1 MKRYYA
7 TSIPEALNQV
17 RKDLGR
23 DAIIVDQRR
32 VRRGPWWNILGRRYW
47 EITAAADD
55 NSYSSLSPFVQI
67 EQRVQKVESW
77 LQEFS
82 RNTAAARKAA
92 EADRW
97 REVLE
102 KADLNSS
109 LIDRVLSSLP
119 EGYRNSQ
126 PPEVIWEQLVEQLAG
141 LFAPGSGMQPS
152 SKVLSFVGP
161 TGVGK
166 TTTLAKLAALM
177 AVYHRK
183 RVALIT
189 TDTYRIGAVEQ
200 LRTYA
205 EILGVPLEVANSP
218 GQLRQQVSAH
228 QDKDY
233 IFIDTAGRPSRN
245 AMMIQEV
252 AGFTKGVGSS
262 ETYLVLSCG
271 TKTEDLF
278 RIVKD
283 FRPTQYRKLIF
294 TKLDETE
301 SLGNI
306 ANIGASTG
314 LPIAYITTG
323 QRVPDD
329 IEAAQPR
336 RLAELIVGVQQHA

>member
-7 TSIPEALNQV
+7 RTIPEALSQV

-23 DAIIVDQRR
+23 DAIIIDQRR
-32 VRRGPWWNILGRRYW
+32 VRQGPWWNVLGRRYW
-47 EITAAADD
+47 EITAASDD
-55 NSYSSLSPFVQI
+55 TRYFALPGFAQI
-67 EQRVQKVESW
+67 EQRVQKVEGW

-82 RNTAAARKAA
+82 RNTTETKKTV
-92 EADRW
+92 EADHW
-97 REVLE
+97 RELLE
-102 KADLNSS
+102 KADLNSN
-109 LIDRVLSSLP
+109 LIDRVLGSLP
-119 EGYRNSQ
+119 ASFQDKRPQ
-126 PPEVIWEQLVEQLAG
+126 DIIMDQLIEQLTA
-141 LFAPGSGMQPS
+141 LFAPGSGLQPAG
-152 SKVLSFVGP
+152 KILSFVGP

-177 AVYHRK
+177 VVYHHQ
-183 RVALIT
+183 RVALVT

-205 EILGVPLEVANSP
+205 DILGVPLEVASSP
-218 GQLRQQVSAH
+218 EQLRQQVSAH

-252 AGFTKGVGSS
+252 AGFTKGVDPC

-271 TKTEDLF
+271 TKTEDLL
-278 RIVKD
+278 RIARD
-283 FRPTQYRKLIF
+283 FRPTRYRKLIF

-301 SLGNI
+301 SLGNL
-306 ANIGASTG
+306 ANIASSTG
-314 LPIAYITTG
+314 VPIAYITTG

-329 IEAAQPR
+329 IEVAEPR
-336 RLAELIVGVQQHA
+336 RLAELIVGVQQYA